1 VKLKLALTR
10 PTGAE
15 ADIIVTVDAGAT
27 VGDVA
32 AEIATADPQRASG
45 APTEGST
52 ALTLRAAFAGSSG
65 TRTLDP
71 RTPIAEAA
79 IASGA
84 GVSVVAVPS
93 GQESHSG
100 PVLALLRVDEGP
112 DAGRDFELRAG
123 SVVIGRGAE
132 SDIRLNDPLVSK
144 RHVRVEVTH
153 TVDLVDL
160 NSANGIV
167 VDGGEVTRVSLASGQ
182 SVLLGATVLR
192 AELVASSEPPL
203 EEGRRTGPVAFNRSP
218 RVEPRYPGQEFDGPD
233 VPRESEPMPFPW
245 LAMVAPLLVG
255 PILYLFTQSLV
266 SLVFVAV
273 SPLMMVGTYFTQRI
287 RERRRLTSA
296 IEKFDSKLLQLGL
309 LMEKEV
315 VHEREVRLAEST
327 STEEV
332 IAHADALGHLLW
344 TRRPEHWTFLNVRL
358 GIGTAP
364 SRNEIRGRNNTN
376 GLPQHAERLDATIAY
391 FENISAVPIV
401 DNLLD
406 AGALGLAGDEVPV
419 LEAANSVL
427 VQLAGLHSPAELAF
441 SAILGPAWSK
451 DLDWIKWLPHT
462 GAAGSP
468 LPGLQLA
475 DSAATAASLLA
486 DLEELIETRT
496 AASHTTLVQNRGA
509 VAPDDTVMAKGA
521 GVGDETAT
529 DASDLPPMPCVVVII
544 SDDAPVD
551 RARIV
556 QMVER
561 APEAGIV
568 PVWIASRRTDLPA
581 ACRTFLEVRSAEPVA
596 TVGFVRNGQLIED
609 VTIGRV
615 TTDEAMAFARRLAS
629 VSDASALIADESDLP
644 RSVSFLD
651 LLGHDLAG
659 SSEAV
664 LDRWNQNAS
673 VHDRTPGAPHRP
685 RRAGKLRALVGQSN
699 TDSLH
704 LDLRTNGPHALV
716 GGTTG
721 SGKSE
726 FLQAWVLGMAAEYSP
741 DRVTFLFVDYK
752 GGSAFADCIALPHT
766 VGLVTDL
773 SPHLVRR
780 ALTSLRAELHHREH
794 LFNRKKVKDLIELE
808 KRGDPDCPPAL
819 VLVID
824 EFAALVGEVP
834 EFVDGV
840 VDIAQRGRSLGI
852 HLIMATQR
860 PAGVIKDNLRAN
872 TNLRIALRMAD
883 ESDSTDVIGSAIAAG
898 FDPGTPGRA
907 VAKTGPGRLT
917 SFQSGYAGGWTS
929 ELVAAP
935 SILVAELTFGAEK
948 RWEAPKPA
956 VAELQADQ
964 GPNDTARLV
973 ASLSAAATAA
983 GIPAPRKPWL
993 DELSA
998 IYDLALLR
1006 QRTDEA
1012 LVIGVVDDSATQA
1025 QFPVFFRPDVDGNLA
1040 VYGTGGS
1047 GKSVALRSIAIT
1059 AAITP
1064 RGGPVQVYA
1073 IDFASGG
1080 LRMLESLP
1088 HVGAVI
1094 AGDDAERIARL
1105 IQRLRGMI
1113 DERVARYG
1121 AVRASTVV
1129 EYRTLAERPEEP
1141 RVLLIIDGMAT
1152 FRQEYE
1158 FVAASGLFTQF
1169 LQILS
1174 DGRQVGIHV
1183 VVSADR
1189 PGSISPSVG
1198 AAFQRRVTLRLTDE
1212 NDYAMVDAPS
1222 DVLSALS
1229 PPGRAVIDRLEAQ
1242 VAVFGGTSNVAEQA
1256 RAIERLARAMR
1267 ANGVRDAPRIER
1279 LSDEF
1284 SLAELP
1290 PGRPG
1295 EIVIGVA
1302 DDDLLP
1308 FAIVPEGAFMLTG
1321 PPSSGR
1327 SSGLAM
1333 LAQALRASMPLAEHY
1348 YFGNARSDL
1357 SRSAGFTRT
1366 ATGPDAAAALAKE
1379 LLERVSQPATPTSR
1393 VCIVIEAI
1401 SEFLSSSGD
1410 QDLTALIKAAKR
1422 NDHFVVGES
1431 ENSTWSQSWPLLME
1445 FKSAR
1450 RGFALQP
1457 ESHEGDLLF
1466 KTTFPR
1472 AKRSEFPEGRGNF
1485 VQAGKIRR
1493 VQLAL
1498 PNRT

>member
-1 VKLKLALTR
+1 MKLKLALTR
-10 PTGAE
+10 PTGIGS
-15 ADIIVTVDAGAT
+15 DIVITVDAGAT

-32 AEIATADPQRASG
+32 AEIAAADPQRQSG
-45 APTEGST
+45 TTTAP
-52 ALTLRAAFAGSSG
+52 LTLTTAFPGARDSA
-65 TRTLDP
+65 TLDP
-71 RTPIAEAA
+71 KTPIAEAS

-84 GVSVVAVPS
+84 TVSVVPAPS
-93 GQESHSG
+93 RHQSDAG

-123 SVVIGRGAE
+123 STVIGREPG
-132 SDIRLNDPLVSK
+132 SGIRLDDPLVSK
-144 RHVRVEVTH
+144 RHVRVEVTR
-153 TVDLVDL
+153 TVDMVDL

-182 SVLLGATVLR
+182 SVLLGSTLLR
-192 AELVASSEPPL
+192 AELVSSSVPPL

-218 RVEPRYPGQEFDGPD
+218 RVEPRYPGVEFDGPD

-255 PILYLFTQSLV
+255 PILYFFTQNPI

-273 SPLMMVGTYFTQRI
+273 SPLMMIGTYFTQRI

-296 IEKFDSKLLQLGL
+296 IEKFESKLLQLGL

-315 VHEREVRLAEST
+315 VRERAVRLEESA

-332 IAHADALGHLLW
+332 IANADTLGHLLW

-364 SRNEIRGRNNTN
+364 SRNEIRGKNNTN
-376 GLPQHAERLDATIAY
+376 GLADHADRLDATIEY
-391 FENISAVPIV
+391 FENIAGVPIV
-401 DNLLD
+401 DNLLQ
-406 AGALGLAGDEVPV
+406 AGALGLSGDEVPV
-419 LEAANSVL
+419 LEATHSVL

-441 SAILGPAWSK
+441 CAILSDAWSAS
-451 DLDWIKWLPHT
+451 LDWIKWLPHT
-462 GAAGSP
+462 GAPGCP
-468 LPGLQLA
+468 VPGLQLA

-486 DLEELIETRT
+486 ALEELIETRT
-496 AASHTTLVQNRGA
+496 AESRTALVQNRGA

-521 GVGDETAT
+521 GVGNETAT
-529 DASDLPPMPCVVVII
+529 DASDLPPMPCVVVVI

-556 QMVER
+556 QMIER

-568 PVWIASRRTDLPA
+568 PIWIASRRTDLPA
-581 ACRTFLEVRSAEPVA
+581 ACRTFLEVRSAEPAA
-596 TVGFVRNGQLIED
+596 TVGFVRNGQVIDD
-609 VTIGRV
+609 VQISRV
-615 TTDEAMAFARRLAS
+615 TTEEAMAFARRLAA
-629 VSDASALIADESDLP
+629 VSDASALVADESDLP

-651 LLGHDLAG
+651 LLGHDLAA
-659 SSEAV
+659 SSDAV
-664 LDRWNQNAS
+664 IDRWTQNAS
-673 VHDRTPGAPHRP
+673 VHDRTPGAVHTP

-699 TDSLH
+699 VDSLH
-704 LDLRTNGPHALV
+704 LDLRANGPHALV

-752 GGSAFADCIALPHT
+752 GGSAFADCVALPHT

-808 KRGDPDCPPAL
+808 KRGDPECPPAL

-883 ESDSTDVIGSAIAAG
+883 ESDSTDVIGTPIAAG
-898 FDPGTPGRA
+898 FDPGMPGRG

-917 SFQSGYAGGWTS
+917 SFQTGYAGGWTAES
-929 ELVAAP
+929 TTAP
-935 SILVAELTFGAEK
+935 SIEVGELSFGALK
-948 RWEAPKPA
+948 SWDAPKSAIDDERIDP
-956 VAELQADQ
+956 

-973 ASLSAAATAA
+973 TALSAAAAAA

-998 IYDLALLR
+998 VYDLSLLR

-1012 LVIGVVDDSATQA
+1012 LVIGVVDDSTKQA
-1025 QFPVFFRPDVDGNLA
+1025 QFPIYFRPDVDGNLA

-1047 GKSVALRSIAIT
+1047 GKSVALRAIAI
-1059 AAITP
+1059 ASAITP
-1064 RGGPVQVYA
+1064 RGGPVQVYG

-1080 LRMLESLP
+1080 LRMLEGLP

-1094 AGDDAERIARL
+1094 AGDDSERIARL
-1105 IQRLRGMI
+1105 IKRLRGMI
-1113 DERVARYG
+1113 DERVLRYG

-1129 EYRTLAERPEEP
+1129 EYRALAGRPDEP
-1141 RVLLIIDGMAT
+1141 RILLLIDGMAA

-1158 FVAASGLFTQF
+1158 FVASSALFTQF

-1198 AAFQRRVTLRLTDE
+1198 AAFQRKVTLRLTDE
-1212 NDYAMVDAPS
+1212 NDYAMVDAPA
-1222 DVLSALS
+1222 DILSPSS
-1229 PPGRAVIDRLEAQ
+1229 PPGRAVVDQLETQ

-1256 RAIERLARAMR
+1256 RAIESLARTMR
-1267 ANGVRDAPRIER
+1267 DNGVRDAPPVER
-1279 LSDEF
+1279 LADEIV
-1284 SLAELP
+1284 LA
-1290 PGRPG
+1290 GIVRAVQG
-1295 EIVIGVA
+1295 AVVIGVA

-1308 FAIVPEGAFMLTG
+1308 FAIAPEGAFMLTG

-1327 SSGLAM
+1327 SSALTM
-1333 LAQALRASMPLAEHY
+1333 LAQSLRVAVPEAALY
-1348 YFGNARSDL
+1348 YFGNAKSDL
-1357 SRSAGFTRT
+1357 SRQAGWTAT
-1366 ATGPDAAAALAKE
+1366 ATGPDNAALLAKE
-1379 LLERVSQPATPTSR
+1379 LLAAASQPATPSTR
-1393 VCIVIEAI
+1393 LCILIE
-1401 SEFLSSSGD
+1401 SVSDFLSTAGD
-1410 QDLTALIKAAKR
+1410 QDLAALIKAAKR

-1472 AKRSEFPEGRGNF
+1472 AKRAEFPAGRGNF
-1485 VQAGKIRR
+1485 VQAGKVRR
-1493 VQLAL
+1493 VQLAM
-1498 PNRT
+1498 PGHQ